1 MEYFSNNKKEDIKNK
16 KNPSKIYIPLNTN
29 RVNSNSK
36 QLGSGFP
43 DSKTIEFFSTVNRG
57 IQTGLITLPTS
68 TGDNIYTIDGTTGA
82 TLRTITNP
90 SGIKILDN
98 NNANTFI
105 DFTTDETTPYTSDLL
120 GISSGAYQR
129 FSESINSTIGV
140 IAVGEEAFNI
150 TSTVAMV
157 LEAPN
162 GIELHT
168 TNNTRFALFNDGLEY
183 RDFTL
188 NKKGL
193 RISGYG
199 ETGNDDG
206 TGTADYS
213 TLVNTSLVPKRYV
226 DDEIAFYGV
235 DKIIEITTATHS
247 VLGVNA
253 TYHVTAAGST
263 LTIQTSVISDGNRFR
278 IKDAIG
284 NASVNNIVIQTQGA
298 ELIDGDGAGVT
309 INTDYGYIELYCF
322 NNNLFIKQ

>member
-1 MEYFSNNKKEDIKNK
+1 MEYFSNNRKEDIKNK

-68 TGDNIYTIDGTTGA
+68 TGDNIYTIDGSIPTGIIRNVLSPSGTTGLKIGGLGYGGEA
-82 TLRTITNP
+82 QNDDSISIIGDKNGVRTSIDVNSSWEGLFLSTSGSVDRCNLQVKSNQIHLASSLQDFSSTTSFQINQIDCKIQFDGASNP
-90 SGIKILDN
+90 
-98 NNANTFI
+98 
-105 DFTTDETTPYTSDLL
+105 
-120 GISSGAYQR
+120 R
-129 FSESINSTIGV
+129 
-140 IAVGEEAFNI
+140 
-150 TSTVAMV
+150 
-157 LEAPN
+157 
-162 GIELHT
+162 
-168 TNNTRFALFNDGLEY
+168 
-183 RDFTL
+183 
-188 NKKGL
+188 KGL
-193 RISGYG
+193 RLVGLGEVDEEGTSG
-199 ETGNDDG
+199 
-206 TGTADYS
+206 DYS
-213 TLVNTSLVPKRYV
+213 TLVGTSLVPKRYV